1 MNGRAKSFFIASE
14 KDIKSGKTA
23 DMYFKRTVEI
33 LQKAKCSK
41 QVRAEVRVSS
51 LPENYSWAVLSGI
64 EEVICLLS
72 NLKASIQVLSEG
84 TIFKEEMPVLE
95 IAGNYAEFAMLET
108 AILGLLCQSSGIA
121 TRAARCRIAAG
132 QRTLLSFGAR
142 RMHPVLSPMIDR
154 AAFIGGCDGVS
165 GIKSAEILQEK
176 PQGTMPHSLV
186 LMLGSSEE
194 AFRLFHETEPATT
207 KKIVLIDTLGDEK
220 FEAIKAAQTLGNNL
234 FAVWLNTPDSRRGNF
249 KKILEEV
256 RWELDLRDFNHVKLF
271 ASGGLDEYSIQK
283 LNPVANGY
291 GVGTALSNAP
301 VINFSMGIVEIEG
314 VPMAKRGKMSGSKA
328 VYRCTNCYQTK
339 VVSTQKDILPSCSC
353 NGRLQSLLL
362 PIMTDGR
369 LERQIPSPQEIRT
382 YVLNQ
387 LGNMKLGL

>member
-14 KDIKSGKTA
+14 KDIKSGKTT
-23 DMYFKRTVEI
+23 DVCFKKTVEI

-41 QVRAEVRVSS
+41 QVKAEVRVSS

-72 NLKASIQVLSEG
+72 NLKANIQVLAEG
-84 TIFKEEMPVLE
+84 TIFKEEMPVLSIIGE
-95 IAGNYAEFAMLET
+95 YTEFAMLET

-121 TRAARCRIAAG
+121 TKAARCRIAAG
-132 QRTLLSFGAR
+132 QRTLLSFGAK
-142 RMHPVLSPMIDR
+142 RMHPALSPMIDR
-154 AAFIGGCDGVS
+154 AAFIGGYNGVS
-165 GIKSAEILQEK
+165 VIKSAEMLQEK
-176 PQGTMPHSLV
+176 PQETMPHSLV
-186 LMLGSSEE
+186 LVLGSSEE
-194 AFRLFHETEPATT
+194 AFRLFHETESA
-207 KKIVLIDTLGDEK
+207 KKIVLINTLGDK
-220 FEAIKAAQTLGNNL
+220 KIEAIKAAQILGNDL
-234 FAVWLNTPDSRRGNF
+234 FALQLDTNDSRQGNF

-256 RWELDLRDFNHVKLF
+256 RWELDLRGFNHVKLF

-283 LNPVANGY
+283 LNPVADGY

-301 VINFSMGIVEIEG
+301 VINFSMDIIEIEG

-339 VVSTQKDILPSCSC
+339 VVSMQKDILPSCSC

-369 LERQIPSPQEIRT
+369 LERQILSPQEIRT